1 MLSALRL
8 DRLAKTRNAEAAAAE
23 TSTDDSRPVSEKA
36 LQLRERQARWKSKVT
51 MMLVSTHVR
60 RQLASG
66 KRGLL
71 ALTFVGYLA
80 VRIALGAVRQLILQT
95 LGGLLRFGRR
105 AEGDEPPAVALA

>member
-36 LQLRERQARWKSKVT
+36 LQLRDRQARWKSKVT

-80 VRIALGAVRQLILQT
+80 VRIALGAVRQLMLQL
-95 LGGLLRFGRR
+95 LGGLLRVGRR
-105 AEGDEPPAVALA
+105 AGGDEPPAVALA